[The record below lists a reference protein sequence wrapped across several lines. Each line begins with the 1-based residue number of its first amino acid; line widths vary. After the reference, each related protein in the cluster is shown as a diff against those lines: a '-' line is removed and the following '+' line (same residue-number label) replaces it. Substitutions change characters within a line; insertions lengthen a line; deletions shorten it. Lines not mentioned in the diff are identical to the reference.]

1 MLQPTDAE
9 IAAAFASAVK
19 SNRGL
24 EEACDELE
32 RELIV
37 RVRCFPR
44 WVSEGRMSK
53 SDAKDRLARMGSA
66 LSLLRSLPTAATSE
80 APTS

>member
-1 MLQPTDAE
+1 MLQPTDQE

-24 EEACDELE
+24 EEACDEIE

-53 SDAKDRLARMGSA
+53 SDAKDRLARMGTA
-66 LSLLRSLPTAATSE
+66 LSLLRSMPIRESSGPET
-80 APTS
+80 